1 MSSKDNCVM
10 QYHYPTKE
18 LKEKY
23 KINCS
28 DKFFIDK
35 DNLKVFN
42 NEDFLKFINDKY
54 GNSVFN
60 GDSPFTFKDD
70 YINLTNEEICKTEE
84 YSLKPQQK
92 FMGQFINPATNINS
106 TLVFHGLGS
115 GKTCTSLV
123 IGEAFKSTSK
133 TKLLY
138 VVPKPLINQLKDE
151 ILGELKTYMDDEK
164 NPEIWSCTSQCE
176 INGKQDFYSNVND
189 RLILKYY
196 EEDYANKVNQ
206 LNLLDLEIQRLV
218 NANET
223 DDLPTFKKQFI
234 QLQNEVNIAKSKKD
248 RFKEQLMSKVTKI
261 FQIESHNVFINKLF
275 KVTKDGTWT
284 KKEHLTDKSSPL
296 LSSNGLLVIDEIQRL
311 VSASGVLYKKLFTAI
326 YQYMNPKARIV
337 LLSATPIYDNPYE
350 LALTMNLLRPRMPY
364 PLNKENFYSFFLGK
378 YDDDDECRRV
388 LKKNYINND
397 SCIINKNLLRILSSG
412 YVSYFRGGNPMAYP
426 YKRIIIMEHRMA
438 AKQKEQYIEAL
449 KSDVQ
454 KDYNFYSKLL
464 DGDEFLIQQNQ
475 TENENEDSVSGIYV
489 TTQQF
494 CNIALPVIKSDIIDN
509 MLNKKSKTS
518 ISQSLN
524 FFKKELNNV
533 TPKTSINVLDY
544 IRTKGYSEKF
554 VNIIN
559 LSLKCNGPVFIF
571 SNWLQFGVESLS
583 IILEACGFTK
593 FPKEGENRYFIWNS
607 ETSGNEELT
616 SNAKR
621 VFNSIENKDGS
632 LLKIILGTRSIME
645 GVSFK
650 NVKQVHITD
659 PWWNEAR
666 IEQILARAVRFC
678 SHTNLPL
685 DEQYTDIFRHYTIL
699 PITPDPDVSEM
710 LLDSTGLKNFKDF
723 SYLTIEQKMSISSLK
738 KYQINNEFEET
749 LKQTA
754 YDCDLNKKGNI
765 IRLEE
770 NCRPLANGNYQI
782 YFKNPKTLEIYLRD
796 GIPYEITFD
805 EILER
810 KYSYPNDKDLPIK
823 FTEFEI
829 EEDKINLLDDS
840 ILDESNISKNLTLYE
855 DIKCWNK
862 NLTLENIFDE
872 IYKNSENRD
881 IIEYFIRIKNNFDL
895 YKLFRKNIH
904 GEKVLDNRIEFKNIE
919 KELKGKQEL
928 IGCLKKLSESDL
940 TPPAQKTKIKKLL
953 LSKESKEKMNSKII
967 DIIYKYKYLP
977 ETMIEQIQNLDGK
990 SLNELLKEAKN
1001 YSERE

>member
-1 MSSKDNCVM
+1 MSKKDNCVM
-10 QYHYPTKE
+10 QYYYPTEE
-18 LKEKY
+18 LKKKY

-28 DKFFIDK
+28 DKFFVNK
-35 DNLKVFN
+35 ENLKEFN
-42 NEDFLKFINDKY
+42 NEDFLKFVNEKY
-54 GNSVFN
+54 GDSVFN
-60 GDSPFTFKDD
+60 GDSPFTFKDN
-70 YINLTNEEICKTEE
+70 YIDLTNEEICKTDE
-84 YSLKPQQK
+84 YTLKPQQK
-92 FMGQFINPATNINS
+92 FMGQFINPATNQNS

-123 IGEAFKSTSK
+123 IGEAFKTTSK

-151 ILGELKTYMDDEK
+151 ILGELKTYTDDTKE
-164 NPEIWSCTSQCE
+164 PEIWSCTSQCE
-176 INGKQDFYSNVND
+176 INGKRDFYTNVND
-189 RLILKYY
+189 RLILKFY
-196 EEDYANKVNQ
+196 EENYKEKLNK
-206 LNLLDLEIQRLV
+206 L
-218 NANET
+218 T
-223 DDLPTFKKQFI
+223 DDLSTTDFRK
-234 QLQNEVNIAKSKKD
+234 LQNEVNIAKNQID
-248 RFKEQLMSKVTKI
+248 RFKERLMSNVTKV
-261 FQIESHNVFINKLF
+261 FQIESHNVFVNRLF

-284 KKEHLTDKSSPL
+284 KKEHLTNINSPL

-326 YQYMNPKARIV
+326 YQFMNPKARIV

-350 LALTMNLLRPRMPY
+350 LALTMNLLRPRVPY
-364 PLNKENFYSFFLGK
+364 PLNKEKFYSFFLGK
-378 YDDDDECRRV
+378 YNDDDECIRID
-388 LKKNYINND
+388 KKNFISND
-397 SCIINKNLLRILSSG
+397 SCVINKNLLRILSSG

-464 DGDEFLIQQNQ
+464 NGDEFLIQQNNQ
-475 TENENEDSVSGIYV
+475 EENENENEDSVSGIYV

-494 CNIALPVIKSDIIDN
+494 CNIALPIIKSDVIDN
-509 MLNKKSKTS
+509 MLNKKSKKN
-518 ISQSLN
+518 ISQSLDL
-524 FFKKELNNV
+524 FKKELDKV
-533 TPKTSINVLDY
+533 KPKTSINVLDY

-554 VNIIN
+554 VNIIK
-559 LSLKCNGPVFIF
+559 LSLDCNGPVFIF

-593 FPKEGENRYFIWNS
+593 FTKEGGANKYFIWNS

-621 VFNSIENKDGS
+621 VFNSMENKDGS

-685 DEQYTDIFRHYTIL
+685 DEQYTDVFRHYTVL
-699 PITPDPDVSEM
+699 PIIPDPDVSEM
-710 LLDSTGLKNFKDF
+710 LLESTGFKNFKDF
-723 SYLTIEQKMSISSLK
+723 SALTIEQKMSISSLK

-770 NCRPLANGNYQI
+770 NCRPLTNGNYQI
-782 YFKNPKTLEIYLRD
+782 YFKNPKTLEIYVRE
-796 GIPYEITFD
+796 GIPNEITFD
-805 EILER
+805 EIIER
-810 KYSYPNDKDLPIK
+810 KYSYPNDVDLPIK
-823 FTEFEI
+823 FTEIEI
-829 EEDKINLLDDS
+829 EGDTINLLEDS
-840 ILDESNISKNLTLYE
+840 ILDSSNISKNLTLYE
-855 DIKCWNK
+855 NIKCWNK
-862 NLTLENIFDE
+862 NLTVENIFDE
-872 IYKNSENRD
+872 IYKISENRD
-881 IIEYFIRIKNNFDL
+881 IIQYFINIKKNFDL
-895 YKLFRKNIH
+895 YKVFRENIH
-904 GEKVLDNRIEFKNIE
+904 GEKVLDKRIEFKNIE
-919 KELKGKQEL
+919 KELKGKQKL
-928 IGCLKKLSESDL
+928 IKCLKALSESDL
-940 TPPAQKTKIKKLL
+940 TPPKQKTQIKKLL
-953 LSKESKEKMNSKII
+953 QSKESKEKMNEKII
-967 DIIYKYKYLP
+967 DIVYKYKYLP
-977 ETMIEQIQNLDGK
+977 ETMIEQIQNLDNK
-990 SLNELLKEAKN
+990 SLNELLKEAIN